1 MTAGTDMDT
10 APAGAPASVTTA
22 RPRIHFTAR
31 EGWIN
36 DPLGLTYHEG
46 TYHLFF
52 QHVPGSSEWAPE
64 QHWGHATST
73 DLLHWTE
80 QPVALS
86 PGEGDDGVWS
96 GSLVVAGGE
105 ATIFYTSVQ
114 TDDVQ
119 IGTVRTARPTSP
131 DWSTWAKGP
140 EMARL
145 PAGVD
150 ALAYRDPQV
159 FHDGTEWVML
169 MGAGLRDGNAVAL
182 AHRSADL
189 KHWGPGAP
197 IASRHRDELDPVWLG
212 AVWECPQLLR
222 VDGRWVL
229 TVSVWE
235 PEVPYYEAYLI
246 GDLVDGQFLGE
257 HAGRL
262 SYGPCYYAGSAYRDA
277 DGRPGLIYWLRGIDD
292 PDGTWASA
300 HSVPHTLHIEGERL
314 VASPHPN
321 VVATRGP
328 GQRVRDGS
336 VHIGATG
343 DVEVTLDSPSSRGT
357 LILAGAEILTAA
369 GQVEVTTAAGSWSMP
384 GGSDRL
390 RVLVDG
396 PVLEVFGPSGTL
408 AAALPEPREL
418 TVRAEGALTA
428 EVWELR

>member
-1 MTAGTDMDT
+1 MTDAAAD
-10 APAGAPASVTTA
+10 GAPA
-22 RPRIHFTAR
+22 RPRIHFTAH

-36 DPLGLTYHEG
+36 DPLGLTYHEDR
-46 TYHLFF
+46 YHLFF

-80 QPVALS
+80 QPVVLS

-96 GSLVVAGGE
+96 GSLVVSDGE
-105 ATIFYTSVQ
+105 PIIFYTSVS

-131 DWSTWAKGP
+131 DWSTWVKGP
-140 EMARL
+140 EVACL
-145 PAGVD
+145 PGEVD
-150 ALAYRDPQV
+150 ALTYRDPQV

-169 MGAGLRDGNAVAL
+169 MGAGLRDGTAVAL

-189 KHWGPGAP
+189 HNWGPAAP
-197 IASRHRDELDPVWLG
+197 IASRHRDEFDPVWLG
-212 AVWECPQLLR
+212 AVWECPQLLQ

-246 GDLVDGQFLGE
+246 GDLVGGRFVGE

-262 SYGPCYYAGSAYRDA
+262 SYGPSYYAGSAYHDA
-277 DGRPGLIYWLRGIDD
+277 DRRPGLIYWLRGIDD
-292 PDGTWASA
+292 PDGAWASA
-300 HSVPHTLHIEGERL
+300 HSVPHTLHIEGDRL
-314 VASPHPN
+314 VAGPHPN
-321 VVATRGP
+321 VAAARRS
-328 GQRVRDGS
+328 GQQVRDGS
-336 VHIGATG
+336 VRTRGTY
-343 DVEVTLDSPSSRGT
+343 DVEVTLDSPSARGT
-357 LILAGAEILTAA
+357 LALAGAEVLMAA
-369 GQVEVTTAAGSWSMP
+369 GQIEVTTPTGCWSMP
-384 GGSDRL
+384 GGSTRL

-408 AAALPEPREL
+408 AVPLPDPGGL
-418 TVRAEGALTA
+418 TLQAEGALSA
-428 EVWELR
+428 EIWDLH